1 MELSIKDAK
10 IIWAYGEGKQEWEDL
25 KAGIK
30 YNKASLQRIFN
41 KANSSKGVNLATL
54 KQAKLLITKLV
65 HDEEYMLRVRA
76 IRKKAL

>member
-1 MELSIKDAK
+1 MERVNRNVK
-10 IIWAYGEGKQEWEDL
+10 
-25 KAGIK
+25 IK

-65 HDEEYMLRVRA
+65 HDEEYMLRVKA
-76 IRKKAL
+76 IRKRHSNEPSNHFIINRLAWQSS